1 MKADHVQASGMGQF
15 FAALREREILLD
27 NPQRS
32 RPMLYLKYWGSDYPY
47 LPGIRQQ
54 KRWLPVPVHSTPDT

>member
-1 MKADHVQASGMGQF
+1 MRPNHVEASGMGQF
-15 FAALREREILLD
+15 LTALREREMLLN

-47 LPGIRQQ
+47 LQGREMQ
-54 KRWLPVPVHSTPDT
+54 KRWLPVVVKSPSNI

>member
-1 MKADHVQASGMGQF
+1 MRPNHVEASGMGQF
-15 FAALREREILLD
+15 LTALREREMLLN

-47 LPGIRQQ
+47 LPGTEQQ
-54 KRWLPVPVHSTPDT
+54 KRWLPVPVYATPGL